1 MLAITSGIMNLTY
14 LKLRDAF
21 TNESTAI
28 TRLMMFGRCSVSVA
42 ECVYWMIVV
51 RCVDGGGGGG
61 DSMRMKGSGIP
72 ASDWSD

>member
-28 TRLMMFGRCSVSVA
+28 TRLMMFDRCSVRVV
-42 ECVYWMIVV
+42 ECLYRMIVV
-51 RCVDGGGGGG
+51 RCVDGVGG
-61 DSMRMKGSGIP
+61 SMRMKGSGIP